1 MNSFF
6 SLSKSLFKNG
16 LLFVFVFLYVFF
28 CSSSNTRQDTFEQ
41 RGESNHLLP
50 RSRRGRGPGQSR
62 LGQQEEVLSLLG
74 QRERRAEQ
82 LLQVATG
89 RPARMHSDSLPAS
102 QKQVFFRKLFFSSF
116 EESLFLHSLCEC
128 VGVRRSE
135 RGEVE

>member
-1 MNSFF
+1 M
-6 SLSKSLFKNG
+6 
-16 LLFVFVFLYVFF
+16 
-28 CSSSNTRQDTFEQ
+28 
-41 RGESNHLLP
+41 LP

-102 QKQVFFRKLFFSSF
+102 QKHVFFRKLFFFAALKKVFSCT
-116 EESLFLHSLCEC
+116 HC
-128 VGVRRSE
+128 VSVWGQDVQKEVKLSKDRERRE
-135 RGEVE
+135 RGEA